1 LKQIQNHKRKWK
13 KRKTNIEQKM
23 KEVKEERIKRKEEF
37 TSHKRSRFSDPSL
50 QYHIAMEP

>member
-1 LKQIQNHKRKWK
+1 LKQIQKHKIKWK